1 VTALWIVLAMLLAAL
16 GGWPVTAGVL
26 RAARTAD
33 ALEAAEQD
41 RSNAAPAADRDAAVD
56 PAATTA
62 APTATAT
69 EGAAPTATA
78 TEGAAPTA
86 NATEGAAAESP
97 VGRTLSPGEQLT
109 STEVLRG
116 GLVIGILERT
126 AVVLAILTAQPIAI
140 AYVVAIKAL
149 GRYPELKQTPA
160 ASERFII
167 GTLASMLWAAGI
179 GTLAKW
185 LLVG

>member
-62 APTATAT
+62 TAT
-69 EGAAPTATA
+69 EGAAPTAT
-78 TEGAAPTA
+78 
-86 NATEGAAAESP
+86 ATEGAAAESP

>member
-69 EGAAPTATA
+69 EGAAPTAT
-78 TEGAAPTA
+78 
-86 NATEGAAAESP
+86 ATEGAAAESP